1 MGLTVNRRISFIMYL
16 GAFIVIALMWLSGHP
31 PAQAQHQRAPVPT
44 VGVVSDR
51 DETQDIAI
59 NDLKKDTTT
68 FMQQQKDW
76 NTQTGA
82 QIGALTKRQD
92 TTEAHQNHFDGA
104 IEGGIY
110 FSGVMTFIAAFFQLR
125 KNKKEG

>member
-1 MGLTVNRRISFIMYL
+1 MGQSVNRRISFIMYA

-31 PAQAQHQRAPVPT
+31 PAQAERQAPVST
-44 VGVVSDR
+44 VSVVTDR
-51 DETQDIAI
+51 DAAQDMSI
-59 NDLKKDTTT
+59 NNLTKDSST

-76 NTQTGA
+76 NAQTGA
-82 QIGALTKRQD
+82 QITVLTKRTD
-92 TTEAHQNHFDGA
+92 DVERHQNHFDGA

-125 KNKKEG
+125 KSSKKEG